1 MYNRVNYTVVGI
13 FVLLFGTGLV
23 WFAFWLGKYGMTEDY
38 YTYKLVLNDSVAGLS
53 EDADVMLRG
62 VDIGHVTQ
70 IRINPDN
77 IEQTEIFLQ
86 ILQRIPVKEDMVAST
101 KMFGVT
107 GLLSIE
113 LEGGSKEAKTLQPT
127 DDYIP
132 VIKSKNSYVT
142 TLSSNLQELS
152 NKLNVLLA
160 QTEKL
165 FSDDNIEKIGQILDN
180 VEKVTLKGE
189 TSLDELQSSLQQFKT
204 TMQTLN
210 SKVDGAGDDVTAVK
224 KVLVPMIENSDR
236 VMLKV
241 EQSLDRGDYNLKK
254 MLQPILVDLQN
265 LTSQMNDLA
274 RQMEQSPNDL
284 LFKSRKPLKGPGE

>member
-113 LEGGSKEAKTLQPT
+113 LEGEAKRQRRFNLPMTISPSSKVKTRTSRRLAAT
-127 DDYIP
+127 F
-132 VIKSKNSYVT
+132 KNS
-142 TLSSNLQELS
+142 
-152 NKLNVLLA
+152 
-160 QTEKL
+160 QT
-165 FSDDNIEKIGQILDN
+165 
-180 VEKVTLKGE
+180 
-189 TSLDELQSSLQQFKT
+189 
-204 TMQTLN
+204 N
-210 SKVDGAGDDVTAVK
+210 S
-224 KVLVPMIENSDR
+224 MC
-236 VMLKV
+236 
-241 EQSLDRGDYNLKK
+241 
-254 MLQPILVDLQN
+254 
-265 LTSQMNDLA
+265 
-274 RQMEQSPNDL
+274 
-284 LFKSRKPLKGPGE
+284 F